1 MTPTRLLSFPPDFLW
16 GTATSAYQIEGA
28 WNEDGKG
35 PSIWDTFC
43 RQPGKTYQGHT
54 GDTAV
59 DHYHRF
65 KDDIALM
72 AELGL
77 KAYRFSIAWT
87 RIQPSGSGPANQK
100 GLDFYK
106 ALIDEL
112 LKHGIQPVPT
122 LFHYDLPQA
131 LQDAGGWPA
140 RETAVRFAEYAG
152 LVGGALG
159 DRVPCWITH
168 NEPFVTAMAGYFS
181 GEHAPGIQDPIQA
194 LQATHHLLL
203 SHGLAVQALRAA
215 VPASAQ
221 IGIALNLSPVHPASA
236 DRNDQMAAAAFDAV
250 LNRAFLEPIFLG
262 QYPLQLVAM
271 LGPLFP
277 EVSQADLAAIA
288 QPLDFL
294 GINYYSRA
302 VVRHDP
308 NFPLIQAAQVQPE
321 GREYS
326 MMWEIYPEGL
336 YELLTRVW
344 KDYHP
349 KRLFITENGIP
360 VPDDLDADGQVRDER
375 RVRYLRDHLAQAHR
389 ALSEGLPVSGYLVWS
404 FLDNFEWALGY
415 RMRFGLTHVDFE
427 TQQRT
432 IKQSG
437 RWFARV
443 IAQNGVET
451 DA

>member
-1 MTPTRLLSFPPDFLW
+1 MW
-16 GTATSAYQIEGA
+16 AI
-28 WNEDGKG
+28 
-35 PSIWDTFC
+35 
-43 RQPGKTYQGHT
+43 
-54 GDTAV
+54 
-59 DHYHRF
+59 
-65 KDDIALM
+65 
-72 AELGL
+72 
-77 KAYRFSIAWT
+77 
-87 RIQPSGSGPANQK
+87 
-100 GLDFYK
+100 
-106 ALIDEL
+106 
-112 LKHGIQPVPT
+112 
-122 LFHYDLPQA
+122 
-131 LQDAGGWPA
+131 
-140 RETAVRFAEYAG
+140 
-152 LVGGALG
+152 
-159 DRVPCWITH
+159 
-168 NEPFVTAMAGYFS
+168 
-181 GEHAPGIQDPIQA
+181 
-194 LQATHHLLL
+194 
-203 SHGLAVQALRAA
+203 
-215 VPASAQ
+215 
-221 IGIALNLSPVHPASA
+221 
-236 DRNDQMAAAAFDAV
+236 AAAFDAV

-262 QYPLQLVAM
+262 QYPLQLVAL

-277 EVSQADLAAIA
+277 EVTQADLAAIA

-294 GINYYSRA
+294 GVNYYSRA

-308 NFPLIQAAQVQPE
+308 SFPLIQAAQVQPE

-344 KDYHP
+344 RDYHP

-375 RVRYLRDHLAQAHR
+375 RVRYLRAHLAQAHR
-389 ALSEGLPVSGYLVWS
+389 ALSEGLPVTGYLVWS

-443 IAQNGVET
+443 IAQNGVEA